1 MNENNAPADLVLH
14 MDTRA
19 AQEWI
24 SLLRGGFSLRVDGPM
39 SVRAFLAGP
48 LDLEEGYVKDRVA
61 TVFLNGRP
69 VDDMDEALVCAGD
82 SLALAGSMPG
92 ITGITMRRDS
102 PVAAMRSQITSRG
115 REGCPEEA
123 GRVTVRLFNNVA
135 EEAGPDLLARGVE
148 LEPDKLGDFLGS
160 RDSAFWNGLRQG
172 EMSGEAVGP
181 EGLAGFRL
189 FEHARPVRLR
199 VLRAQQP

>member
-1 MNENNAPADLVLH
+1 MNENNGPPDLVLH
-14 MDTRA
+14 MAPDA
-19 AQEWI
+19 AHEWI
-24 SLLRGGFSLRVDGPM
+24 SLLRNGFTLRIDGPL
-39 SVRAFLAGP
+39 SVRTFLAGP
-48 LDLEEGYVKDRVA
+48 LDLREDYVRERVA

-92 ITGITMRRDS
+92 IAGITMRRDS

-115 REGCPEEA
+115 RQDCPEEA

-148 LEPDKLGDFLGS
+148 IEPEKLGDFLGS
-160 RDSAFWNGLRQG
+160 RDSAFWNGLERG
-172 EMSGEAVGP
+172 EMSGKEIGSQ
-181 EGLAGFRL
+181 GLAGFRP
-189 FEHARPVRLR
+189 FEHPRPVRLR
-199 VLRAQQP
+199 VLRRE